1 MNIKSLE
8 KTAGPIGD
16 AIGRVT
22 SNPFARAAKIIVT
35 HPRTTFTTIGG
46 LAAIGYLLDR
56 ANKVRGMHQIL
67 SEAHKARIMDQQ
79 SILLNRIAKSVE
91 QKPERRP
98 ASVQMPI
105 IPPLR

>member
-1 MNIKSLE
+1 MNINQLE
-8 KTAGPIGD
+8 KTAGPVGKSLAKVIVGAGD
-16 AIGRVT
+16 IAI
-22 SNPFARAAKIIVT
+22 T
-35 HPRTTFTTIGG
+35 HPVSTLAAVGG

-67 SEAHKARIMDQQ
+67 NEAHKTRIMNQQ
-79 SILLNRIAKSVE
+79 SMLLNRIANNVE

-98 ASVQMPI
+98 TPAQMPI